1 MGRSDAHTNPFAPL
15 GITPAMPRRPLLL
28 IVNPAFGGKPAA
40 PGSSGPALDPS
51 ALRDSLHRRGLQ
63 VQLHVLAEADDVA
76 ALAAAAVGEGHDV
89 VAAGGDGTVRP
100 AAGAL
105 VDTDA
110 TLGTIPLGS
119 WNNLARGWQLPL
131 DEDAAMDLIA
141 DGPTRS
147 VDVGLAWHPD
157 RPAGSD
163 APGLDVPGPDSA
175 APADAIRFF
184 EAAGVGLDAAGF
196 GAAEVGSRRGAWHA
210 LRAGWRAM
218 RRRRTRML
226 LTVDGRGLRTSA
238 PAVTV
243 CNGPYYGFGFALA
256 PLADPSD
263 GELDLVVFS
272 GMSTTDVVVH
282 YLAVARG
289 RPRRE
294 PRVKHLTARRI
305 EITGL
310 RRLLP
315 VHADGESLGMTPIAI
330 GVHPT
335 GLRIF
340 GAPPQLPGS
349 PVAAAASAPKIRA

>member
-1 MGRSDAHTNPFAPL
+1 MS
-15 GITPAMPRRPLLL
+15 RRPLLL
-28 IVNPAFGGKPAA
+28 IVNPASGGKPAA
-40 PGSSGPALDPS
+40 PGSSGPALEPS
-51 ALRDSLHRRGLQ
+51 ALRDSLQRRGLQ
-63 VQLHVLAEADDVA
+63 VQLHVLAAADDVA
-76 ALAAAAVGEGHDV
+76 ALTTAAAGEGHDV
-89 VAAGGDGTVRP
+89 VVAGGDGTVRP

-131 DEDAAMDLIA
+131 DEEAAMDLIA

-157 RPAGSD
+157 RAAGPD
-163 APGLDVPGPDSA
+163 APGLDAPGPDAA

-196 GAAEVGSRRGAWHA
+196 GAAQLGSRRGVWQA
-210 LRAGWRAM
+210 LRAGWRAL
-218 RRRRTRML
+218 RRRRTRMV
-226 LTVDGRGLRTSA
+226 LTVDGRGMRTNA

-256 PLADPSD
+256 PQADPSD
-263 GELDLVVFS
+263 GKLDMVVFS
-272 GMSTTDVVVH
+272 GMSKTNVVLH

-305 EITGL
+305 EIAGL
-310 RRLLP
+310 HRLLP
-315 VHADGESLGMTPIAI
+315 VHADGESLGMTPVAF
-330 GVHPT
+330 GVHQG
-335 GLRIF
+335 GLQIF
-340 GAPPQLPGS
+340 GEPPQLPGS
-349 PVAAAASAPKIRA
+349 PVAAAASAPKTRA